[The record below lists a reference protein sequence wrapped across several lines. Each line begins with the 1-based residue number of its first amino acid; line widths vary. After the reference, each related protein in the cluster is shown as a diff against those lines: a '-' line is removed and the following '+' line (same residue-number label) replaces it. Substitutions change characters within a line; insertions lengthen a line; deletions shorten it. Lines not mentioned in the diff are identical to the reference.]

1 MIVSKKENNNLKIKY
16 YDVSN
21 KERGFRKRM
30 KEKFLVIIF
39 FFFFFNEKKKMNN
52 KERRRKK
59 KVRSSL
65 ELKFCTAC

>member
-39 FFFFFNEKKKMNN
+39 FFFFNEKKKMNN

>member
-39 FFFFFNEKKKMNN
+39 FFFFSM
-52 KERRRKK
+52 RRR
-59 KVRSSL
+59 R
-65 ELKFCTAC
+65 

>member
-39 FFFFFNEKKKMNN
+39 FFFFNEKKKMNN

-59 KVRSSL
+59 KFAHHLS
-65 ELKFCTAC
+65 

>member
-1 MIVSKKENNNLKIKY
+1 MNLIYAKVLNDCIKKENNNLKIKY

-39 FFFFFNEKKKMNN
+39 FQ
-52 KERRRKK
+52 
-59 KVRSSL
+59 
-65 ELKFCTAC
+65 